1 MLQYRI
7 EKSLI
12 KSGLQL
18 LHTSPVGGLDY
29 AEQESGSVNPATVS
43 LLRKMV
49 LIPTGLRVIPEPP
62 KDKEQ
67 AVCSAPY
74 GAFFVAVFLSLICFI
89 LRQYRT
95 KIACGLRRQIFRQIV

>member
-74 GAFFVAVFLSLICFI
+74 GAFFVAKFI
-89 LRQYRT
+89 L
-95 KIACGLRRQIFRQIV
+95 CF